1 VALSVNPSELRW
13 IQTQLET
20 QCNELRRIAL
30 VLADDDYDGTEDTR
44 ARIGEAR
51 EELARAAGLVEQA
64 HEQLPKDAEVAE
76 REWSVRHDA

>member
-1 VALSVNPSELRW
+1 VTLSVSPSELRW

-20 QCNELRRIAL
+20 QHNELRRIAL

-51 EELARAAGLVEQA
+51 EALASAAGLVEQA
-64 HEQLPKDAEVAE
+64 HEQLPQDAELTE